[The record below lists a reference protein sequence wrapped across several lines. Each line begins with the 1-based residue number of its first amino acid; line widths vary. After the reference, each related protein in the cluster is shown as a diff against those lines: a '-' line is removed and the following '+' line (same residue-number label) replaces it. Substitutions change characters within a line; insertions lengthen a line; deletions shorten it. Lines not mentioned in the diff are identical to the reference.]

1 MAAADETPAAM
12 GPADV
17 RAALVAAGC
26 GDIAIRHFAES
37 TATAPQAAAAVGC
50 ELGQIIKSLAFLIRG
65 QPCLVLMGGDG
76 RVEERALA
84 AQYGVGRKR
93 VRAASAAQCVASF
106 GYAPGG
112 VPPIGLRA
120 PLPVW
125 LDEGLRRYE
134 VLYAAGGAP
143 NAIFAI
149 ARARLERLCGH
160 DAAAGNNRYL
170 ALRRT

>member
-1 MAAADETPAAM
+1 MDVNSEASAM

-17 RAALVAAGC
+17 RRALDAAGC
-26 GDIAIRHFAES
+26 SDIEIRFFDES
-37 TATAPQAAAAVGC
+37 TATAPQAATAVGC
-50 ELGQIIKSLAFLIRG
+50 ELGQIIKSLAFLING
-65 QPCLVLMGGDG
+65 APCLVLMGGDG
-76 RVEERALA
+76 RVEERYLA

-93 VRAASAAQCVASF
+93 VRAANAAQCVEIF

-112 VPPIGLRA
+112 VPPVGLRSE
-120 PLPVW
+120 LPVW

-143 NAIFAI
+143 NAIFGI

-160 DAAAGNNRYL
+160 DVVGGDGRYL
-170 ALRRT
+170 DLRR

>member
-1 MAAADETPAAM
+1 M

-17 RAALVAAGC
+17 RRALDAAACDDLE
-26 GDIAIRHFAES
+26 IRFFDES
-37 TATAPQAAAAVGC
+37 TATAPEAAAAIGC
-50 ELGQIIKSLAFLIRG
+50 ELGQIIKSLAFMIHG
-65 QPCLVLMGGDG
+65 EPCLVLMGGDG

-93 VRAASAAQCVASF
+93 VRAANADQCVAIF

-112 VPPIGLRA
+112 VPPVGLRNEV
-120 PLPVW
+120 PVW

-149 ARARLERLCGH
+149 ARARLEQLCGQ
-160 DAAAGNNRYL
+160 DEAAGQDRYL
-170 ALRRT
+170 EMRR

>member
-1 MAAADETPAAM
+1 MVELSAM

-17 RAALVAAGC
+17 RRALAAAAC
-26 GDIAIRHFAES
+26 GDLEIRFFDES

-50 ELGQIIKSLAFLIRG
+50 ELGQIIKSLAFMIRG
-65 QPCLVLMGGDG
+65 EPCLVLMGGDG

-93 VRAASAAQCVASF
+93 VRAANAAQCVAIF

-112 VPPIGLRA
+112 VPPVGLRTKV
-120 PLPVW
+120 PVW

-149 ARARLERLCGH
+149 ARARLERLCGESRETG
-160 DAAAGNNRYL
+160 ASCYRE
-170 ALRRT
+170 LRRT

>member
-1 MAAADETPAAM
+1 MSQDSETRAL
-12 GPADV
+12 GPEDV
-17 RAALVAAGC
+17 RRALDAAGC
-26 GDIAIRHFAES
+26 QDIEIRFFDES
-37 TATAPQAAAAVGC
+37 TATAPQATAAIGC
-50 ELGQIIKSLAFLIRG
+50 ELGQIIKSLAFLVAG
-65 QPCLVLMGGDG
+65 EPCLVLMGGDR
-76 RVEERALA
+76 RVEERYLA

-93 VRAASAAQCVASF
+93 VRAAKVAQCVALF

-120 PLPVW
+120 PLPIW
-125 LDEGLRRYE
+125 LDEGLLRYE

-160 DAAAGNNRYL
+160 DEAAGGGRYL
-170 ALRRT
+170 DLRRR

>member
-1 MAAADETPAAM
+1 MGERAL

-17 RAALVAAGC
+17 RQALDAAGC
-26 GDIAIRHFAES
+26 GDIEIRYFAES

-50 ELGQIIKSLAFLIRG
+50 QLGQIIKSLAFLIRG
-65 QPCLVLMGGDG
+65 EPCLVLMGGDG
-76 RVEERALA
+76 RVEERSLA

-93 VRAASAAQCVASF
+93 VRAANAAQCVEIF

-112 VPPIGLRA
+112 VPPIGLRSA
-120 PLPVW
+120 APVW

-134 VLYAAGGAP
+134 LLYAAGGAP
-143 NAIFAI
+143 HAIFGI

-160 DAAAGNNRYL
+160 DAAAGINRYL
-170 ALRRT
+170 ALRRA